1 MPDRLTRT
9 VISTYRRLAPTRVRH
24 ACRFE
29 PSCSEYC
36 LLAVK
41 KYGFWCG
48 WTMTVH
54 RLLRCKP
61 PHGGTDFP

>member
-1 MPDRLTRT
+1 MSLTR
-9 VISTYRRLAPTRVRH
+9 VIITIYRAVAPNSVRQ

-36 LLAVK
+36 LLAVE
-41 KYGFWCG
+41 KYGFWTG
-48 WTMTVH
+48 WKMTIK

-61 PHGGTDFP
+61 PMGGDDWP